1 MEKVLRV
8 LVIDDAHFVRDLIK
22 RAMVK
27 KPDDEFTYEV
37 IKESETGK
45 EGIIDYFKMK
55 PDFIVLDL
63 SLPDMD
69 GFDAMKQILS
79 KEPNAK
85 IIAMSDDYSDSMK
98 EKALT
103 NGATHYVPKPFQNA
117 FLWNGV
123 DVIVKRLRE
132 EGFQFPYE
140 SSEKGLNSEVVWEE
154 VEEEVKEEVKRNFAK
169 KEDVV
174 VIASS
179 DEDEEDE
186 LFADISPSKKME
198 HKSVVVLEDD
208 EFLLEK
214 GEQTILHTPE
224 VVENKKTVEIEVPD
238 ILTKDDTNLTSDNDD
253 IVFIEQE
260 KNNDESEIKKDEHVI
275 KHYKNISSDN
285 NNNKTYDMENIKKS
299 NAVKVDL
306 EDKKLNPSEDGRT
319 LVEPIVELKNDK
331 GSYNEPTKDNDS
343 SSKPFSIRP
352 PRDSALKK
360 MYEEQYQNYPSYYEA
375 EDVER
380 KTEETG
386 KNKQGLFSSIK
397 KIFKKL

>member
-45 EGIIDYFKMK
+45 EGIIDYFKLK

-98 EKALT
+98 EKALA

-117 FLWNGV
+117 FLWKGV
-123 DVIVKRLRE
+123 DTIVKQLRE

-140 SSEKGLNSEVVWEE
+140 SSEKGLNSEIVW
-154 VEEEVKEEVKRNFAK
+154 EEVKEEVKRNVAK
-169 KEDVV
+169 KENVV
-174 VIASS
+174 VITSS

-208 EFLLEK
+208 EFLLKK
-214 GEQTILHTPE
+214 GEHTILHTPE
-224 VVENKKTVEIEVPD
+224 VVENKETVEIVVPD
-238 ILTKDDTNLTSDNDD
+238 VLTKGDTDLTGDNN
-253 IVFIEQE
+253 IITFHERE
-260 KNNDESEIKKDEHVI
+260 KNNDESKLKKDEHII

-285 NNNKTYDMENIKKS
+285 NEINTYDMENIKKS
-299 NAVKVDL
+299 DAIKVDL
-306 EDKKLNPSEDGRT
+306 EDKKLNPSEGGQT
-319 LVEPIVELKNDK
+319 LVEPIVELKSDE

-360 MYEEQYQNYPSYYEA
+360 MYEEQYQNYPSYYGA